1 MAKRAERTIVQ
12 LVYLDETGD
21 TNYRMRWPAQELAAL
36 APNWQVL
43 NLDARSTERMKYAE
57 EADLL
62 VIYQSH
68 DVDLLPVIARRRA
81 AGRCTLVEYND
92 NFYEPPPAS
101 PVSAAWQSPLIWN
114 TYELFMREADGVIT
128 TCDELKTLFSSVTNK
143 PVFVLKNHLPKA
155 PTANFSKW
163 EKVSET
169 INIGMAGSVGH
180 MGDYLAL
187 IPDLRQL
194 FSQNRRLKLLTMGNK
209 SLPALV
215 GLPVDRHEHTPWGSM
230 ESYYEFLDRVH
241 IGLIPLLDTPY
252 NRCRSDIKAVEI
264 ASRSALP
271 IVTALPPYKDYLAA
285 TGAPICQTI
294 VEIPHVVSALTQD
307 LTLTRRLA
315 EKGFS
320 YVCNHRVGPTRLERL
335 SLYESFIKGPAK
347 VNKGSKPGYAE
358 REGQLTDKTSEVKFL
373 EKAQEKL
380 QEKNLEAALKIVEEG
395 LASNVYSSSLTLMKL
410 RLLANSA
417 GGLSLNDLSEAKER
431 FSRDIRFSLL
441 ELSLA
446 RSTEDIEVQLD
457 NLFSV
462 LETSPRAAI
471 KFFGPQICQQL
482 VQLATRNNSLVGK
495 ILPYLRYYQH
505 DARLNHTLAEAA
517 SNLGMHD
524 CALVLFDWL
533 IQAKEIAGADNS
545 KFLNELDMNY
555 LNTKKSSA
563 ESMAATLP
571 LAISSD
577 EMRET

>member
-1 MAKRAERTIVQ
+1 
-12 LVYLDETGD
+12 
-21 TNYRMRWPAQELAAL
+21 
-36 APNWQVL
+36 
-43 NLDARSTERMKYAE
+43 
-57 EADLL
+57 
-62 VIYQSH
+62 
-68 DVDLLPVIARRRA
+68 
-81 AGRCTLVEYND
+81 
-92 NFYEPPPAS
+92 
-101 PVSAAWQSPLIWN
+101 
-114 TYELFMREADGVIT
+114 
-128 TCDELKTLFSSVTNK
+128 
-143 PVFVLKNHLPKA
+143 
-155 PTANFSKW
+155 
-163 EKVSET
+163 
-169 INIGMAGSVGH
+169 
-180 MGDYLAL
+180 
-187 IPDLRQL
+187 
-194 FSQNRRLKLLTMGNK
+194 
-209 SLPALV
+209 
-215 GLPVDRHEHTPWGSM
+215 
-230 ESYYEFLDRVH
+230 
-241 IGLIPLLDTPY
+241 
-252 NRCRSDIKAVEI
+252 
-264 ASRSALP
+264 
-271 IVTALPPYKDYLAA
+271 
-285 TGAPICQTI
+285 
-294 VEIPHVVSALTQD
+294 
-307 LTLTRRLA
+307 
-315 EKGFS
+315 
-320 YVCNHRVGPTRLERL
+320 LERL